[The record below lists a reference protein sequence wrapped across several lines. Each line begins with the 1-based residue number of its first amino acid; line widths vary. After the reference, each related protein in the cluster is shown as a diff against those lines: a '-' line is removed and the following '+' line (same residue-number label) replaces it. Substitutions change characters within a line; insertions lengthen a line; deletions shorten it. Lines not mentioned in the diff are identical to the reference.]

1 MAVLQGKWLHKCSC
15 VWLYVVNVGGNGG
28 AEKSDMKK
36 VFEKKKNFNFFC
48 IKFYFFL

>member
-36 VFEKKKNFNFFC
+36 VFEKKSILNFDLILF
-48 IKFYFFL
+48 KV